1 MNDLDYNLLKSKI
14 LQLTKLDI
22 NSYKTQ
28 QMRRRLEAYILK
40 QNYPTMAA
48 YCSMLEK
55 SPDKQRE
62 ILDYLAI
69 NVSEFFRDTS
79 HFNNLRKN
87 VLPALI
93 SNSRRLN
100 IWSAACSCGQEPYSL
115 AILLEELSPGAT
127 HRIIA
132 TDLDESALK
141 QARNGGPYT
150 PYDVRNVEK
159 PLLLKYFTFTNGT
172 YSVNENL
179 KKKIVFRH
187 HNLLCDPFENS
198 YDLIICRNVIIYFSE
213 PVRDNL
219 YLKFRDSLKPNGVL
233 FLGGSEVVLKP
244 GQQGYSMLSPSFYRK
259 AEFDGSLNRQPVN
272 TCEVRR

>member
-1 MNDLDYNLLKSKI
+1 MNDQDYNLLKNKI

-28 QMRRRLEAYILK
+28 QMRRRLEAYVLK
-40 QNYPTMAA
+40 QNYPSVAA
-48 YCSMLEK
+48 YCAMLEK
-55 SPDKQRE
+55 TPDKQRE
-62 ILDYLAI
+62 ILDYMAI
-69 NVSEFFRDTS
+69 NVSEFFRDTV

-87 VLPALI
+87 VLPALLA
-93 SNSRRLN
+93 NTRRLN

-115 AILLEELSPGAT
+115 AMILEEITPGAQ
-127 HRIIA
+127 HRLIA

-159 PLLLKYFTFTNGT
+159 ALLLKYFTCSNGN
-172 YSVNENL
+172 YCVNENL
-179 KKKIVFRH
+179 KKKIVFKH
-187 HNLLCDPFENS
+187 HNLLCDPFESS

-219 YLKFRDSLKPNGVL
+219 YLKFRAALKPNGVL

-259 AEFDGSLNRQPVN
+259 AEFEGSILRQPAN
-272 TCEVRR
+272 ICEVRR